1 MAKISVNQ
9 MITQLSLKKSD
20 PGRIL
25 LLLLF
30 ILLSNLACFGQSQ
43 ISKNKG
49 KIPLPNKAQLRWQN
63 YEQTMFVCL
72 DPATWQGREYDNH
85 TTPLNRINPTSLNTD
100 QWCEVAKSWGAKLIL
115 FVAKHT
121 GGFCWWQTNTTNYGI
136 KNTPWKN
143 GKGDVLK
150 ELSASCKK
158 YGLDLGIYV
167 YPGDE
172 TWGAG
177 IGSGG
182 VTKDPSRQ
190 EGYNKV
196 FRQQMTEV
204 LTKYGP
210 MQEVWFDGSCFINV
224 DDLLEKYASD
234 AVILQGPMANL
245 RWVGNEDGYA
255 PFSNWYTLNSK
266 DLKTGVATAV
276 QSDPFGDAYAPVEI
290 DVPLL
295 KNKGHKWFWG
305 PKSDQLILNSEQL
318 MNIYYKS
325 VGRGAVMLLNS
336 TPDTTGLIP
345 QSHVKAYAEFGK
357 EINQRFGNP
366 LRRTRGTGNN
376 LEIAL
381 SKPTEINHAILQED
395 LTMGQRVM
403 AFTIEGMNEPGQ
415 WIEMYSGT
423 SVGHKRICYFNPV
436 TIKKIRVSFTN
447 SKAKP
452 QISDFA
458 VYNIKGINLEPET
471 RNDIGS
477 FYDGIAR
484 KKGTENKAEPAIEIA
499 KWELASFNTN
509 DWKEMNFDLTK
520 YVTKIGQYEVAFSN
534 PDNIKDSGLE
544 FRDWEMEMYGEK
556 TTRTIELLKGS
567 STFRIT
573 RSQQTLDE
581 FPTKF
586 SFKIKLKSEKTSGII
601 TVKRL
606 TY

>member
-1 MAKISVNQ
+1 MK
-9 MITQLSLKKSD
+9 TQLSLKISE
-20 PGRIL
+20 PGRIFP
-25 LLLLF
+25 LLLF
-30 ILLSNLACFGQSQ
+30 ILIVNLPCFGQSQ
-43 ISKNKG
+43 TVEKNG
-49 KIPLPNKAQLRWQN
+49 KIPLPSKAQLRWQN

-85 TTPLNRINPTSLNTD
+85 TTPLNRINPTGLNTD
-100 QWCEVAKSWGAKLIL
+100 QWCEVARSWGAKLIL

-121 GGFCWWQTNTTNYGI
+121 GGFCWWQTNTTDYGI
-136 KNTPWKN
+136 KNTLWKN
-143 GKGDVLK
+143 GTGDVLK

-204 LTKYGP
+204 LTRYGAV
-210 MQEVWFDGSCFINV
+210 QEVWFDGSCFIDVN
-224 DDLLEKYASD
+224 DLLEKYASD

-255 PFSNWYTLNSK
+255 PFSNWYTLNRK

-276 QSDPFGDAYAPVEI
+276 QSDPFGDSYAPVEI

-295 KNKGHKWFWG
+295 KSKGHKWFWG
-305 PKSDQLILNSEQL
+305 PNSDRLILNTDQL

-345 QSHVKAYAEFGK
+345 PSHVKAYAEFGK
-357 EINQRFGNP
+357 EIKKRFGNP
-366 LRRTRGTGNN
+366 LKRTNGTGNS
-376 LEIAL
+376 LEIGF
-381 SKPTEINHAILQED
+381 SIPTEINHATLQED
-395 LTMGQRVM
+395 LTMGQRVL
-403 AFTIEGMNEPGQ
+403 AFTIEGMNELGQ
-415 WIEMYSGT
+415 WIELFSGT
-423 SVGHKRICYFNPV
+423 SIGHKRICYFNPV
-436 TIKKIRVSFTN
+436 ILKKIKVSFTN

-452 QISDFA
+452 RISDFA
-458 VYNIKGINLEPET
+458 VYNIKGLNLEPET
-471 RNDIGS
+471 RNDMGS
-477 FYDGIAR
+477 FYDAITR
-484 KKGTENKAEPAIEIA
+484 KKGGENGAEPPIEIA
-499 KWELASFNTN
+499 KWDMNSFNTHE
-509 DWKEMNFDLTK
+509 WKEMSFDLTR
-520 YVTKIGQYEVAFSN
+520 YVTKIGQYEVAFSIPGN
-534 PDNIKDSGLE
+534 NKDSGLE
-544 FRDWEMEMYGEK
+544 FRDWEVEMYGEK
-556 TTRTIELLKGS
+556 TTRTVELLKGS
-567 STFRIT
+567 PIFRIT

-586 SFKIKLKSEKTSGII
+586 SVKIKLKSEKTSGSV

>member
-1 MAKISVNQ
+1 MRIISTLLTFLIC
-9 MITQLSLKKSD
+9 IT
-20 PGRIL
+20 
-25 LLLLF
+25 LF
-30 ILLSNLACFGQSQ
+30 SQ
-43 ISKNKG
+43 AQTSPKTIP
-49 KIPLPNKAQLRWQN
+49 IPLPSKAQLRWQN

-100 QWCEVAKSWGAKLIL
+100 QWCEVAQSWGAKLIL

-121 GGFCWWQTNTTNYGI
+121 GGFCWWETTTTDYGI

-150 ELSASCKK
+150 DLAASCKK

-182 VTKDPSRQ
+182 VTKDPAKQ
-190 EGYNKV
+190 EGYNRV

-210 MQEVWFDGSCFINV
+210 VHEVWFDGSCFINV
-224 DDLLEKYASD
+224 NDILEKYASN

-245 RWVGNEDGYA
+245 RWVGNEDGFA
-255 PFSNWYTLNSK
+255 PYSNWYTLSTK

-276 QSDPFGDAYAPVEI
+276 QSDPFGDAYAPSEI

-305 PKSDQLILNSEQL
+305 PNSDSLILSTDQL

-325 VGRGAVMLLNS
+325 VGRGALLLLNS

-345 QSHVKAYAEFGK
+345 QSHVNAYAKFGK
-357 EINQRFGNP
+357 EIQRRFKTP
-366 LRRTRGTGNN
+366 AAKTAGTGNQM
-376 LEIAL
+376 EISF

-395 LTMGQRVM
+395 LSMGQRILSFRIEVM
-403 AFTIEGMNEPGQ
+403 NPGGE
-415 WIEMYSGT
+415 WREVYAGT
-423 SVGHKRICYFNPV
+423 SVGHKRICYFKPV
-436 TIKKIRVSFTN
+436 TALKIKLSVTN
-447 SKAKP
+447 SKDIP
-452 QISDFA
+452 QLRYFA
-458 VYNIKGINLEPET
+458 VYNVHGVNLEPEK
-471 RNDIGS
+471 RESLGS
-477 FYDGIAR
+477 FYDGLSR
-484 KKGTENKAEPAIEIA
+484 KNGTDQTEEPPVEIG
-499 KWELASFNTN
+499 KWDVNTFTGTT
-509 DWKEMNFDLTK
+509 WKEMSFNLTK
-520 YVTKIGQYEVAFSN
+520 YVTRIGQYEIIFSEG
-534 PDNIKDSGLE
+534 DAKKASGLD
-544 FRDWEMEMYGEK
+544 FQDWDLEMYGGK
-556 TTRTIELLKGS
+556 AGNAIEFLRE
-567 STFRIT
+567 STKFRIT

-581 FPTKF
+581 FPTLF
-586 SFKIKLKSEKTSGII
+586 SVKIKSKTDKTSGII

-606 TY
+606 IW

>member
-1 MAKISVNQ
+1 
-9 MITQLSLKKSD
+9 MITQLSVKKSE
-20 PGRIL
+20 PGRIFP
-25 LLLLF
+25 LLLF
-30 ILLSNLACFGQSQ
+30 ILIVNLPCFGQPQ
-43 ISKNKG
+43 VVGKNG
-49 KIPLPNKAQLRWQN
+49 QIPLPNKAQLRWQH
-63 YEQTMFVCL
+63 YGQTMFVCL

-85 TTPLNRINPTSLNTD
+85 TTSLNRINPTGLNTD
-100 QWCEVAKSWGAKLIL
+100 QWCEVARSWGAGLIL

-121 GGFCWWQTNTTNYGI
+121 GGFCWWQTNTTDYGI

-204 LTKYGP
+204 LTRYGAV
-210 MQEVWFDGSCFINV
+210 QEVWFDGSCFIDVN
-224 DDLLEKYASD
+224 DLLEKYASD

-255 PFSNWYTLNSK
+255 PFSNWYTLNRK

-276 QSDPFGDAYAPVEI
+276 QSDPFGDTYAPVEI

-295 KNKGHKWFWG
+295 KNKGHKWFWS
-305 PKSDQLILNSEQL
+305 PNSDQLILTTDQL

-345 QSHVKAYAEFGK
+345 PSHVKAYAEFGK
-357 EINQRFGNP
+357 ELKKRFGDP
-366 LRRTRGTGNN
+366 LKRTKGTGNS
-376 LEIAL
+376 LEISF
-381 SKPTEINHAILQED
+381 SKPTEINHATLQED
-395 LTMGQRVM
+395 LTMGQRVL
-403 AFTIEGMNEPGQ
+403 AFTIDGMNEPGQ
-415 WIEMYSGT
+415 WIELFSGT
-423 SVGHKRICYFNPV
+423 SIGHQRICYFNPV

-458 VYNIKGINLEPET
+458 VYNIKGLNLEPET
-471 RNDIGS
+471 RNDMGS
-477 FYDGIAR
+477 FYDAITR
-484 KKGTENKAEPAIEIA
+484 KKGTENRTDSGIVIA
-499 KWELASFNTN
+499 QWDMNSFNTH
-509 DWKEMNFDLTK
+509 DWKEMSFDLTSF
-520 YVTKIGQYEVAFSN
+520 VTKIGQYEVAFSN
-534 PDNIKDSGLE
+534 PGNKKDSGLE

-556 TTRTIELLKGS
+556 TTRTVELLKGS

-586 SFKIKLKSEKTSGII
+586 SVKIKLKSEKASGSVTI
-601 TVKRL
+601 KRL